1 MQGHLVCEGLGGAR
15 TSLFAYNTMHGTCL
29 KQLPAQASNDGI
41 TSVNASHPGH
51 GVSPR
56 SLRPRCQTPAP
67 AAITAPGRIGLH
79 WNACCRDDTSG
90 GARSSRIQ
98 CTLKCDTS
106 STCVD
111 AEVCVCISS
120 QLPLATSRTSNDT
133 VCFALQDLPCSS
145 LAVAGSP
152 EVGPPPESNSVPPQ
166 VLRPS

>member
-1 MQGHLVCEGLGGAR
+1 MQGTFGFEGLGGAR
-15 TSLFAYNTMHGTCL
+15 TSLLAYNTMHGTCL
-29 KQLPAQASNDGI
+29 KQLSAQASNDGI
-41 TSVNASHPGH
+41 TSVSAAHPGH

-56 SLRPRCQTPAP
+56 SLRPRRQTPAP

-111 AEVCVCISS
+111 AEVCVRISS

-133 VCFALQDLPCSS
+133 VCFALEDLPCSS

-152 EVGPPPESNSVPPQ
+152 EVGPPPGSNGVPSQ